1 MTFGISCQVM
11 LTYTPAPLNAQI
23 CGRSKPASLNA

>member
-1 MTFGISCQVM
+1 MTFGISCVAM

-23 CGRSKPASLNA
+23 AGLSKAA